1 MVRSNPRLE
10 TRNDTLIARL
20 LAFAVD
26 AVFLTVALAVL
37 GGITVTVAPRFAG
50 VLGLLVWPLALAYFV
65 VFEGISGQTPGK
77 RLFGIA
83 VVQRDG
89 RPAGVTA
96 AVLRNLLRVVDALP
110 TAYLLGGVLIYRS
123 DDGQRLGDVIGNT
136 VVVKTGS

>member
-26 AVFLTVALAVL
+26 AVLLTVGLAVL
-37 GGITVTVAPRFAG
+37 GGVTATVAPRLVG
-50 VLGLLVWPLALAYFV
+50 VVGLLIWPLALGYFV
-65 VFEGISGQTPGK
+65 VFEWTSGQTPGK
-77 RLFGIA
+77 RLFGIT
-83 VVQRDG
+83 VVQADG
-89 RPAGVTA
+89 RPASLLA
-96 AVLRNLLRVVDALP
+96 AILRNVLRIVDALP